1 VLNKSLHI
9 PTYRAFFIF
18 SSSST
23 GKSTAVREAISKLPK
38 DCEVALLNV
47 RADEVELYKRAHK
60 RTLVLQSGTAI
71 RDCIDDFRKG
81 QYVVVEDI
89 INLADKDEAGLRE
102 LINFKAHH
110 DELRIICISHMLY
123 KTKMLT
129 LLPLFNFVLFTLAPS
144 SRALLKIACVQGFRL
159 DSKTVD
165 LWQSKFVVNCK
176 RGAKGSFAYIDSA
189 QMKLHFSDVTTL
201 QTSSSSTSSSS
212 SHIEKVAENDDNA
225 EGDDDDNDDDDCN
238 VDGEHYQRLGKYK
251 NSIRKRKFSSDLD
264 SLERKFAEC
273 FAGHPKASTAKAIFS
288 IISKVLTDPQCS
300 AFRSFDMSFAFA
312 QRRTSS
318 KLKRV
323 SIVDYIDSL
332 LDSAPVARADPSHK
346 ALHRYLKKR
355 CKLPKMF
362 ILNPSFVL
370 PDDSF
375 ETSDESE

>member
-1 VLNKSLHI
+1 
-9 PTYRAFFIF
+9 
-18 SSSST
+18 
-23 GKSTAVREAISKLPK
+23 LPK

-60 RTLVLQSGTAI
+60 KTLVLQSGTAI

-165 LWQSKFVVNCK
+165 LWQSKFVANCK
-176 RGAKGSFAYIDSA
+176 RGASGTFAYIDSA
-189 QMKLHFSDVTTL
+189 QMKLHFSDVTT
-201 QTSSSSTSSSS
+201 SSSSS
-212 SHIEKVAENDDNA
+212 SHFEKVAGYKEVGEDDDNA
-225 EGDDDDNDDDDCN
+225 EGDDDDVDDDD
-238 VDGEHYQRLGKYK
+238 DDHYQSLGKYK
-251 NSIRKRKFSSDLD
+251 NSIKRRKFPSDLD